1 MSQQQNEKNVA
12 WATLGARLS
21 HAREAANMGMREL
34 SRQSNVDVGY
44 ISKIER
50 GVNSNLSYEMAQR
63 LAIALGIS
71 VDWLLHETGI
81 MQQPQ
86 QDKVDPA
93 DCLQCAAKDKEI
105 EWLREQLSKALDALA
120 AKPSAAA
127 ARACAAD
134 DGARKERRGA

>member
-1 MSQQQNEKNVA
+1 
-12 WATLGARLS
+12 
-21 HAREAANMGMREL
+21 MGMREL

-81 MQQPQ
+81 MQQPP
-86 QDKVDPA
+86 QDKVDQA
-93 DCLQCAAKDKEI
+93 DCPQCAAKDKEI
-105 EWLREQLSKALDALA
+105 EWLRGQLSKAQDNLAAALA
-120 AKPSAAA
+120 AKPSPVAGPACGA
-127 ARACAAD
+127 PGAERERKRA
-134 DGARKERRGA
+134 